1 MARGRTPAMTA
12 VQPITAPRALDVAL
26 IRQDFPI
33 LSRLVRGKRLIFLDS
48 AASAQKPRA
57 VMDAERD
64 IYEAGYANVHRG
76 VYWLSQQATS
86 SFEAAREKVRQ
97 LLNARE
103 TREIV
108 FVRGATEGINLVA
121 QSFGRAFLSAGDEVL
136 ISHMEH
142 HSNIVPWQ
150 MLREEKGVILKVAP
164 IDDAGELD
172 LGAFERLI
180 GPRTKLIAVTH
191 VANALGTVVPIEG
204 VIRLAKEHGI
214 PVLIDGCQAVPH
226 QAVDVQAL
234 DCDFYVF
241 SGHKLYGPTGIG
253 VLYGKAQLLQAM
265 PPWQGGGDMI
275 RSVTFERTEYN
286 DLPWKL
292 EAGTPHIIGAIG
304 LGAAID
310 YVRSIGYD
318 AIAAHETGLLA
329 YALHELSTINSLRLI
344 GQPRRRSGV
353 ISFALGD
360 VHPHDIGTI
369 LDDDGICVRA
379 GHHCAQPT
387 MDRFGVA
394 ATVRASFAIY
404 NDRDDVDALVAGL
417 RKVHEVFRL

>member
-1 MARGRTPAMTA
+1 MTA
-12 VQPITAPRALDVAL
+12 IPPIRLVQRFDVTR

-33 LSRLVRGKRLIFLDS
+33 LSREVHGKRLVFLDS

-57 VMDAERD
+57 VIDAERRF
-64 IYEAGYANVHRG
+64 YETEYANVHRG
-76 VYWLSQQATS
+76 VYWLSQRATEA
-86 SFEAAREKVRQ
+86 FEAAREKVRG

-108 FVRGATEGINLVA
+108 FVRGATEAINLVA
-121 QSFGRAFLSAGDEVL
+121 AKLWPPLPFNGGRGA
-136 ISHMEH
+136 H
-142 HSNIVPWQ
+142 HPYGAPRQYRALADASGRKARV
-150 MLREEKGVILKVAP
+150 LKVAP

-172 LGAFERLI
+172 LDAFARLI

-191 VANALGTVVPIEG
+191 VANALGTVVPVEE
-204 VIRLAKEHGI
+204 VVRLAKAHGI

-253 VLYGKAQLLQAM
+253 ALYAKASLLQAM

-275 RSVTFERTEYN
+275 RSVTFEKTEYN
-286 DLPWKL
+286 DLPWKF
-292 EAGTPHIIGAIG
+292 EAGTQHIAGAIG

-310 YVRSIGYD
+310 YIQSIGYD
-318 AIAAHETGLLA
+318 SIAAHETELLA
-329 YALHELSTINSLRLI
+329 YAVREMSKINSLRII
-344 GQPRRRSGV
+344 GQPRYRSGV
-353 ISFALGD
+353 ISFALAG
-360 VHPHDIGTI
+360 VHPHDVGTI
-369 LDDDGICVRA
+369 LDHDGICVRA

-387 MDRFGVA
+387 MERFAVP

-417 RKVHEVFRL
+417 HKVREVFRL

>member
-1 MARGRTPAMTA
+1 MTA
-12 VQPITAPRALDVAL
+12 IRPIAPEQPFDVAR

-33 LSRLVRGKRLIFLDS
+33 LAREVRGKRLVFLDS
-48 AASAQKPRA
+48 AASAQKPRI
-57 VMDAERD
+57 VIDAERH
-64 IYEAGYANVHRG
+64 IYEAEYANVHRG
-76 VYWLSQQATS
+76 VYWLSQRATEA
-86 SFEAAREKVRQ
+86 FEGAREKVRQ

-108 FVRGATEGINLVA
+108 FVRGATEAINLVA
-121 QSFGRAFLSAGDEVL
+121 QSYGRCFLSAGDEVL
-136 ISHMEH
+136 ITHMEH

-150 MLREEKGVILKVAP
+150 MLRDEKAIVLRVAP

-172 LGAFERLI
+172 LDAFARLI

-191 VANALGTVVPIEG
+191 VANALGTVIPVGE
-204 VIRLAKEHGI
+204 VIRLAKARGI

-253 VLYGKAQLLQAM
+253 ALYGKARLLQAM

-286 DLPWKL
+286 ELPWKF
-292 EAGTPHIIGAIG
+292 EAGTPHIAGAVG
-304 LGAAID
+304 LAAAID
-310 YVRSIGYD
+310 YIQSIGYD
-318 AIAAHETGLLA
+318 AVAAHETELLA
-329 YALHELSTINSLRLI
+329 YAVRELSKINSLRII
-344 GQPRRRSGV
+344 GEPRHRSGV
-353 ISFALGD
+353 ISFSLGG

-369 LDDDGICVRA
+369 LDDDAICVRA

-387 MDRFGVA
+387 MERFGVS

-404 NDRDDVDALVAGL
+404 NDRDDVDVLVAGL
-417 RKVHEVFRL
+417 RTVHKVFQL

>member
-1 MARGRTPAMTA
+1 MTA
-12 VQPITAPRALDVAL
+12 IPPIRLVQRFDVTR

-33 LSRLVRGKRLIFLDS
+33 LSRGVHGKRLVFLDS

-57 VMDAERD
+57 VIDAERRV
-64 IYEAGYANVHRG
+64 YETEYANVHRG
-76 VYWLSQQATS
+76 VYWLSQRATEA
-86 SFEAAREKVRQ
+86 FEAAREKVRG

-108 FVRGATEGINLVA
+108 FVRGATEAINLVA
-121 QSFGRAFLSAGDEVL
+121 QSYGRHFLSAGDEVL
-136 ISHMEH
+136 ITHMEH
-142 HSNIVPWQ
+142 HANIVPWQ
-150 MLREEKGVILKVAP
+150 MLRDEKQVVLKVAP

-172 LGAFERLI
+172 LDAFARLI

-191 VANALGTVVPIEG
+191 VANALGTVVPVEE
-204 VIRLAKEHGI
+204 VVRLAKAHGV

-253 VLYGKAQLLQAM
+253 ALYAKASLLQAM

-275 RSVTFERTEYN
+275 RSVSFEKTEYN
-286 DLPWKL
+286 DLPWKF
-292 EAGTPHIIGAIG
+292 EAGTQHIAGAIG

-310 YVRSIGYD
+310 YIQSIGYD
-318 AIAAHETGLLA
+318 SIAAHETELLA
-329 YALHELSTINSLRLI
+329 YAVREMSKINSLRII
-344 GQPRRRSGV
+344 GQPRYRSSV
-353 ISFALGD
+353 ISFVLAG
-360 VHPHDIGTI
+360 VHPHDVGTI
-369 LDDDGICVRA
+369 LDHENICVRA

-387 MDRFGVA
+387 MERFAVS

-417 RKVHEVFRL
+417 HKVHEVFRL

>member
-1 MARGRTPAMTA
+1 MTA
-12 VQPITAPRALDVAL
+12 IQPIIAPRALDVAR

-33 LSRLVRGKRLIFLDS
+33 LSRPVRGKRLVYLDS
-48 AASAQKPRA
+48 AASAQKPRS

-64 IYEAGYANVHRG
+64 IYETGYANVHRG
-76 VYWLSQQATS
+76 VYWLSQRATNE
-86 SFEAAREKVRQ
+86 FESVREKVRR

-103 TREIV
+103 AREIV
-108 FVRGATEGINLVA
+108 FVRGATEAINLVA
-121 QSFGRAFLSAGDEVL
+121 QSFGRAFLSVGDEVL

-150 MLREEKGVILKVAP
+150 MLREQNGVVLKVAP

-172 LGAFERLI
+172 LEAFEKLI

-191 VANALGTVVPIEG
+191 VANALGTVVPIEK
-204 VIRLAKEHGI
+204 VIELAKEHGI

-226 QAVDVQAL
+226 QAIDVQAL

-241 SGHKLYGPTGIG
+241 SSHKLYGPTGIG

-286 DLPWKL
+286 ELPWKF

-318 AIAAHETGLLA
+318 TIAAHEAQLLA
-329 YALHELSTINSLRLI
+329 YALRELSQVNSLRII
-344 GQPRRRSGV
+344 GQPRHRSGV
-353 ISFALGD
+353 ISFALGE
-360 VHPHDIGTI
+360 VHPHDTGTI
-369 LDDDGICVRA
+369 LDQDGVCVRA

-387 MDRFGVA
+387 MDRFGVS
-394 ATVRASFAIY
+394 ATVRASFGIY

-417 RKVHEVFRL
+417 RKVQEMFRL

>member
-1 MARGRTPAMTA
+1 MTA
-12 VQPITAPRALDVAL
+12 IRPIAPAQPFDVAR

-33 LSRLVRGKRLIFLDS
+33 LAREVRGKRLVFLDS
-48 AASAQKPRA
+48 AASAQKPRI
-57 VMDAERD
+57 VIDAERH
-64 IYEAGYANVHRG
+64 IYEAEYANVHRG
-76 VYWLSQQATS
+76 VYWLSQRATEA
-86 SFEAAREKVRQ
+86 FEGAREKVRQ

-108 FVRGATEGINLVA
+108 FVRGATEAINLVA
-121 QSFGRAFLSAGDEVL
+121 QSYGRCFLSAGDEVL
-136 ISHMEH
+136 ITHMEH

-150 MLREEKGVILKVAP
+150 MLRDERAIVLRVAP

-172 LGAFERLI
+172 LDAFARLI

-191 VANALGTVVPIEG
+191 VANALGTVIPVGE
-204 VIRLAKEHGI
+204 VIRLAKARGI

-253 VLYGKAQLLQAM
+253 ALYGKARLLQAM

-286 DLPWKL
+286 ELPWKF
-292 EAGTPHIIGAIG
+292 EAGTPHIAGAVG
-304 LGAAID
+304 LAAAID
-310 YVRSIGYD
+310 YIQSIGYD
-318 AIAAHETGLLA
+318 AVAAHETELLA
-329 YALHELSTINSLRLI
+329 YAVRELSKINSLRII
-344 GQPRRRSGV
+344 GEPRHRSGV
-353 ISFALGD
+353 ISFALGG

-369 LDDDGICVRA
+369 LDDDAICVRA

-387 MDRFGVA
+387 MERFGVS

-404 NDRDDVDALVAGL
+404 NDRDDVDVLVAGL
-417 RKVHEVFRL
+417 RAVHKVFQL

>member
-1 MARGRTPAMTA
+1 MTA
-12 VQPITAPRALDVAL
+12 IQPITTPRTLIVAR

-33 LSRLVRGKRLIFLDS
+33 LSRPVRGKRLVFLDS
-48 AASAQKPRA
+48 AASAQKPRS

-76 VYWLSQQATS
+76 VYWLSQHATTA
-86 SFEAAREKVRQ
+86 FEAARKKVRQ
-97 LLNARE
+97 LLNAHE

-150 MLREEKGVILKVAP
+150 MLREEKGVVLKVAP

-172 LGAFERLI
+172 LEAFENLI

-191 VANALGTVVPIEG
+191 VANALGTVVPIEK

-286 DLPWKL
+286 ELPWKF
-292 EAGTPHIIGAIG
+292 EAGTPHIIGAVG

-310 YVRSIGYD
+310 YVQSIGYD
-318 AIAAHETGLLA
+318 AIGAHEGALLT
-329 YALHELSTINSLRLI
+329 YALRELSKISSLRLI
-344 GQPRRRSGV
+344 GQPRHRAGV
-353 ISFALGD
+353 ISFALGE
-360 VHPHDIGTI
+360 VHPHDIATI
-369 LDDDGICVRA
+369 LDQDGVCVRA

-387 MDRFGVA
+387 MDRFGVS
-394 ATVRASFAIY
+394 ATARASFGIY

-417 RKVHEVFRL
+417 RKVQEMFRL

>member
-1 MARGRTPAMTA
+1 MTA
-12 VQPITAPRALDVAL
+12 IQPITTPRALDVAR

-33 LSRLVRGKRLIFLDS
+33 LSRPVRGKRLVFLDS
-48 AASAQKPRA
+48 AASAQKPRS
-57 VMDAERD
+57 VMDAERE

-76 VYWLSQQATS
+76 VYWLSQYATDKY
-86 SFEAAREKVRQ
+86 EAVREKVRQ
-97 LLNARE
+97 LLNVRE

-108 FVRGATEGINLVA
+108 FVRGATEAINLVA

-150 MLREEKGVILKVAP
+150 MLREQNGVILRVAP

-172 LGAFERLI
+172 LEAFEKLI

-191 VANALGTVVPIEG
+191 VANALGTVVPVEK
-204 VIRLAKEHGI
+204 VVRLAKEHGI

-253 VLYGKAQLLQAM
+253 VLYGKAELLQAM

-286 DLPWKL
+286 ELPWKF

-304 LGAAID
+304 LGAAVD
-310 YVRSIGYD
+310 YVQSIGYNS
-318 AIAAHETGLLA
+318 IEVHESALLA
-329 YALHELSTINSLRLI
+329 YALRELSKINSLRLI
-344 GQPRRRSGV
+344 GQPRHRSGV
-353 ISFALGD
+353 ISFALGE

-369 LDDDGICVRA
+369 LDQDGICVRA

-387 MDRFGVA
+387 MDRFGVS
-394 ATVRASFAIY
+394 ATARASFGIY

-417 RKVHEVFRL
+417 CKVQEMFRL